1 MTVSTVA
8 STPASIY
15 TPAATKAPNQTM
27 DSQMFLQLLVTQLK
41 TQSPDSPM
49 DSNQMITQTS
59 QLASMQALST
69 LSSTTTDNF
78 SLQMRTAAAGMI
90 GQTASYVDAEGN
102 TQTGKVTAVS
112 FTNQVPTVTIGGVA
126 IGLDNLTGVTTSTAP

>member
-15 TPAATKAPNQTM
+15 TPPATKAPNQTM